1 MSVKSYLFGVFLGCS
16 LPLLGHAD
24 TFSQAL
30 DTCTKATPKNE
41 LQQYRCMETA
51 LLKDEQDHPSA
62 MWAARMWLTSQVVQL
77 ATKKANKQITD
88 AAYDAAIA
96 NVTNVYSQISA
107 LADMADKRRA
117 ELEQKAIANAAD
129 QTARVVYQATRA
141 ANTGVYR
148 APMMPL
154 PRPSAPI
161 TLPSIDGLS
170 DAPTRHVPVVSHYA
184 PVTSPG
190 LSMMPPAAP
199 APGSLLPRTYT
210 INTWGNTATVTGP
223 NGVMR
228 SCVGGYGGTVTCN

>member
-1 MSVKSYLFGVFLGCS
+1 MPVKSYLFGVFLGCS
-16 LPLLGHAD
+16 LPLVGHAD

-62 MWAARMWLTSQVVQL
+62 MWAARMWLTTHMVQL
-77 ATKKANKQITD
+77 ATQKANKQITD

-96 NVTNVYSQISA
+96 DVTNVYSQISA

-117 ELEQKAIANAAD
+117 ELEQQAVASAAK
-129 QTARVVYQATRA
+129 QAARV

-148 APMMPL
+148 APMMPM
-154 PRPSAPI
+154 PHPSAPI

-190 LSMMPPAAP
+190 LSTMPPDAP
-199 APGSLLPRTYT
+199 ALGSLLPRTYT
-210 INTWGNTATVTGP
+210 IHTWGDTATVTGP

-228 SCVGGYGGTVTCN
+228 SCIGGYGGTVTCN

>member
-1 MSVKSYLFGVFLGCS
+1 MSVKSCLFGVFLGCS

-24 TFSQAL
+24 TFTQAL
-30 DTCTKATPKNE
+30 DTCTKANPKNE
-41 LQQYRCMETA
+41 LQQYSCMETA

-62 MWAARMWLTSQVVQL
+62 MWAARMWLTTHMVQL

-88 AAYDAAIA
+88 AAYDAAITD
-96 NVTNVYSQISA
+96 VTNVYSQISA
-107 LADMADKRRA
+107 LADMADKDRA
-117 ELEQKAIANAAD
+117 ELEQKAVASAAD

-141 ANTGVYR
+141 ANTCVYR

-154 PRPSAPI
+154 PHPSAPI

-190 LSMMPPAAP
+190 LSTMPTDAP
-199 APGSLLPRTYT
+199 TPGSLLPRTYN
-210 INTWGNTATVTGP
+210 IHTWGNTATVTGP

-228 SCVGGYGGTVTCN
+228 SCIGGYGGTVTCN

>member
-1 MSVKSYLFGVFLGCS
+1 MSVKSCLFGVFLGCS

-30 DTCTKATPKNE
+30 DTCAKATPKNE
-41 LQQYRCMETA
+41 LQQYRCMENVVLT
-51 LLKDEQDHPSA
+51 DGQYHPSA
-62 MWAARMWLTSQVVQL
+62 IWVARMWLTSQVVQL
-77 ATKKANKQITD
+77 ATKKSNKQITD

-96 NVTNVYSQISA
+96 NVTNVYSQISV

-117 ELEQKAIANAAD
+117 ELEQKAVSSAANQA
-129 QTARVVYQATRA
+129 ARV

-148 APMMPL
+148 APMLPL

-170 DAPTRHVPVVSHYA
+170 DAPTRPVPVVSHYA

-190 LSMMPPAAP
+190 LSTMPPAAP

-223 NGVMR
+223 NGVVR